1 MKVAEVSYTFDS
13 VRHLWER
20 IFGNEATF
28 ALGIYDS
35 VDLMSTE
42 YNERLKIL

>member
-20 IFGNEATF
+20 MTF
-28 ALGIYDS
+28 ALGIYES
-35 VDLMSTE
+35 ADLTSTE
-42 YNERLKIL
+42 YNERLKILQ